1 MNLSL
6 KAILL
11 LAVVSTYCLSVNAQN
26 NSNDLIAASQ
36 SGSSPLFFK
45 PTEAD
50 ISSIKLVDLSSEIET
65 NVRRGIPNFFEKS
78 RTKKELTVAYIGG
91 SITAVSQLGY
101 FCIPIKNYICRKN
114 EDGAL
119 TVHR

>member
-36 SGSSPLFFK
+36 SVSSLQKQIFH
-45 PTEAD
+45 
-50 ISSIKLVDLSSEIET
+50 
-65 NVRRGIPNFFEKS
+65 
-78 RTKKELTVAYIGG
+78 
-91 SITAVSQLGY
+91 QL
-101 FCIPIKNYICRKN
+101 N
-114 EDGAL
+114 L
-119 TVHR
+119 